1 MTPPA
6 NDTAHAILMREYGP
20 PDVLTY
26 AEVPL
31 SPLARDEV
39 RIKSIASAVN
49 HTDLE
54 IRAGNWLVKKPQP
67 FPYMPGVEVVG
78 EIEEVGNSVQE
89 FRRGDRVITM
99 MQGLGGVRAERPGG
113 YAEYVTVSAN
123 TLAAIPSGIDCHE
136 MAAIGLVGVTA
147 FEGLRR
153 IGALSG
159 RRIVVTG
166 AAGGIGSAATAIAR
180 AQDASVIAVVNRA
193 DQVDYVRSL
202 GAEEVIVASDAKH
215 AAILDAE
222 SVDGVLDAVGG
233 ELFAPLVAA
242 LRPGGTLS
250 LVGAVG
256 GTNVRFDA
264 FELIRPVTL
273 TGYSSETLNGERLRA
288 AITALADWMI
298 HGRIKPP
305 TYRTMPLAEAA
316 HAHALMERRGFTGR
330 LLLVP

>member
-1 MTPPA
+1 MTP
-6 NDTAHAILMREYGP
+6 TAKSTAYAVLMRAYGAP
-20 PDVLTY
+20 GVLSY

-31 SPLARDEV
+31 SLLAPDEV
-39 RIKSIASAVN
+39 RIRSIASAIN

-54 IRAGNWLVKKPQP
+54 IRAGNWPVKKPRP
-67 FPYMPGVEVVG
+67 FPYIPGVEVVG
-78 EIEEVGNSVQE
+78 EIEEVGNAVHE
-89 FRRGDRVITM
+89 FRRGNHVITM
-99 MQGLGGVRAERPGG
+99 MQGLGGVRGERPGG
-113 YAEYVTVSAN
+113 YAQYVTVQASAV
-123 TLAAIPSGIDCHE
+123 APFPAGIDYYD

-180 AQDASVIAVVNRA
+180 AQGASVIAVVSRSE
-193 DQVDYVRSL
+193 QVDYVRSL
-202 GAEEVIVASDAKH
+202 GADEVIVSRDAKD
-215 AAILDAE
+215 APLLDPD

-233 ELFAPLVAA
+233 ELFAPCVAA

-256 GTNVRFDA
+256 GSDVRFDA
-264 FELIRPVTL
+264 YELIRPVTL
-273 TGYSSETLNGERLRA
+273 TGYSSETLNGEALRS
-288 AITALADWMI
+288 AIAALADWMAD
-298 HGRIKPP
+298 GRIKAPA
-305 TYRTMPLAEAA
+305 YRTMPLAEAA
-316 HAHALMERRGFTGR
+316 HAHALMEHGGLKGR

>member
-1 MTPPA
+1 MTSTTS
-6 NDTAHAILMREYGP
+6 NAHAIVMRAYGA
-20 PDVLTY
+20 PDVLAY

-31 SPLARDEV
+31 APLAADEV
-39 RIKSIASAVN
+39 RIRSIAAAVN

-54 IRAGNWLVKKPQP
+54 IRAGNWPVKKPQP
-67 FPYMPGVEVVG
+67 FPYVPGVEVVG
-78 EIEEVGNSVQE
+78 RVDEVGNAVEE
-89 FRRGDRVITM
+89 FHRGDHVITM

-113 YAEYVTVSAN
+113 YAAYVTVSAG
-123 TLAAIPSGIDCHE
+123 TVAPFPAGIDDHD

-153 IGALSG
+153 IGTLAG

-180 AQDASVIAVVNRA
+180 AQGASVIAVVSRSA
-193 DQVDYVRSL
+193 QVDYVRAL
-202 GAEEVIVASDAKH
+202 GADEVIVSREARDAP
-215 AAILDAE
+215 ILEAG
-222 SVDGVLDAVGG
+222 SVDGVLDAVAG

-250 LVGAVG
+250 LVGTVG
-256 GTNVRFDA
+256 GSDVRFDA

-273 TGYSSETLNGERLRA
+273 TGYSSETLNGATLRNA
-288 AITALADWMI
+288 VAALADLMV
-298 HGRIKPP
+298 HGRIKAPA
-305 TYRTMPLAEAA
+305 YRTMPLADAA
-316 HAHALMERRGFTGR
+316 QAHALMERGGLTGR

>member
-1 MTPPA
+1 MLA
-6 NDTAHAILMREYGP
+6 YGAP
-20 PDVLTY
+20 GVLSY

-31 SPLARDEV
+31 SLLAPDEV
-39 RIKSIASAVN
+39 RIRSIASAVN

-54 IRAGNWLVKKPQP
+54 IRAGNWPVRKPQP
-67 FPYMPGVEVVG
+67 FPYVPGVEVVG
-78 EIEEVGNSVQE
+78 EVDEVGNAVQE

-99 MQGLGGVRAERPGG
+99 MQGLRGVRAERCGG
-113 YAEYVTVSAN
+113 YAQYVTVSA
-123 TLAAIPSGIDCHE
+123 AAVAPVASGVGDYD
-136 MAAIGLVGVTA
+136 MAAVGLVGVTA

-180 AQDASVIAVVNRA
+180 AQGASVTAVVSRSA
-193 DQVDYVRSL
+193 QVDYVRSL
-202 GAEEVIVASDAKH
+202 GADEAIVSREAKH
-215 AAILDAE
+215 APLLEPGSA
-222 SVDGVLDAVGG
+222 DGVLDAVGG
-233 ELFAPLVAA
+233 ELFAPCVTA

-256 GTNVRFDA
+256 GSDVRFDA

-273 TGYSSETLNGERLRA
+273 TGYSSETLNGESLRNA
-288 AITALADWMI
+288 VAALADLLV
-298 HGRIKPP
+298 HGRIRAPAF
-305 TYRTMPLAEAA
+305 RTMPLADAA
-316 HAHALMERRGFTGR
+316 QAHALMERGGMTGR

>member
-6 NDTAHAILMREYGP
+6 NDTAHAIVIRGYGP

-26 AEVPL
+26 VEVPL
-31 SPLARDEV
+31 SPLAPDEI
-39 RIKSIASAVN
+39 RIKSIASAIN

-54 IRAGNWLVKKPQP
+54 IRAGNWPVKKPQP
-67 FPYMPGVEVVG
+67 FPYIPGVEVVG
-78 EIEEVGNSVQE
+78 EVDEVGHAVQE
-89 FRRGDRVITM
+89 FRRGDRVISM

-113 YAEYVTVSAN
+113 YAEYVTVSAS
-123 TLAAIPSGIDCHE
+123 AAAPIPGGIDCHD

-153 IGALSG
+153 IGALMG

-180 AQDASVIAVVNRA
+180 AQHASVIAVVNRA

-202 GAEEVIVASDAKH
+202 GADEVIVSRDAKH
-215 AAILDAE
+215 APILDAE
-222 SVDGVLDAVGG
+222 SVDGILDAVGG
-233 ELFAPLVAA
+233 ELFAPLIAA

-256 GTNVRFDA
+256 GSDVRFDA

-273 TGYSSETLNGERLRA
+273 TGYSSETLNGQTLRA
-288 AITALADWMI
+288 AITALADWVI
-298 HGRIKPP
+298 HGRIKAPA
-305 TYRTMPLAEAA
+305 YRTMPLTEAA
-316 HAHALMERRGFTGR
+316 QAHALMERRGFTGR

>member
-1 MTPPA
+1 MPPTVHNA
-6 NDTAHAILMREYGP
+6 QAILMREYGP

-26 AEVPL
+26 AKVPL
-31 SPLARDEV
+31 SPLAPDEV
-39 RIKSIASAVN
+39 RIRSIASAVN

-54 IRAGNWLVKKPQP
+54 IRAGHWPVRKPRP
-67 FPYMPGVEVVG
+67 FPHVPGVEVVG
-78 EIEEVGNSVQE
+78 KVDEVGNAVQG

-99 MQGLGGVRAERPGG
+99 MQGLGGVRAERSGG
-113 YAEYVTVSAN
+113 YAEYVTVTA
-123 TLAAIPSGIDCHE
+123 AAIAPVASGIDDYE
-136 MAAIGLVGVTA
+136 MAAVGLVGVTA

-153 IGALSG
+153 IGTLSG

-180 AQDASVIAVVNRA
+180 AQGASVIAVVSRSA
-193 DQVDYVRSL
+193 QVDYVRAL
-202 GAEEVIVASDAKH
+202 GADEVVVSREAKDAP
-215 AAILDAE
+215 LLQPG

-256 GTNVRFDA
+256 GSDVRFDA
-264 FELIRPVTL
+264 FELIRPVML
-273 TGYSSETLNGERLRA
+273 TGYSSETLDGESLRN
-288 AITALADWMI
+288 AIAALADLMV
-298 HGRIKPP
+298 HGRIRAPAF
-305 TYRTMPLAEAA
+305 RTMPLADAA
-316 HAHALMERRGFTGR
+316 QAHALMEQGGMTGR